1 MATLHERDTLIDEL
15 VSHCIGAGDQRPR
28 AMFVSGEAGLGK
40 TAILAAVVGAVQSNV
55 GVRVATVQAPSVEAG
70 IPFGLAVQL
79 AEALNSSFND
89 LTWGL
94 DGVAPAETRVASFT
108 RMLELFRRAAALR
121 PLVIT
126 IDDLHWA
133 DPDSLALLGFL
144 IRRLGTART
153 TMLATLRP
161 FPSAAWEMASELIH
175 DGLADA
181 RFLAPLSDA
190 AVRRMLEDAAAGPV
204 APEAVRRAAALSAG
218 NPLLLEQLA
227 RCLRAGHEL
236 PDRLPGSQ
244 SLSAFLDRFAGVR
257 GSTLGYA
264 SAASVLGQTFR
275 PLLAGEVA
283 QLDEPAAAMALEE
296 LCAHGLLSQERPG
309 SVSFTHAL
317 VRQAFYDELP
327 APVRARLHGRAFALL
342 RSTGA
347 PLGECA
353 EQAMEADIAGDRD
366 GVETLT
372 RAGVEAIEQGAAGTG
387 RRYLTAAV
395 GLARGQTDPRVRLA
409 IGWASLLLGD
419 STAALDCVPELAGPR
434 DDPGGLRCEAARLR
448 LHAQTTAGRYREA
461 MTGLTAAVGHLKK
474 TDPAAAADLLVE
486 GSIMLLANGPA
497 MVRPMVTAAKHL
509 GWADDTAA
517 QRVMAIEQLLD
528 TFACERAGGE
538 AAAPSAETPE
548 AGAGTEAS
556 ALRSAV
562 LRSSPCQARQPYG
575 SKPQDPVVAYTR
587 LETDLAAERFAAADA
602 AYADAVAV
610 AAQGYTP
617 RLRAMFDVACATGLV
632 RRGALHQAA
641 PLLER
646 ASECD
651 LSPLSGSRTAVG
663 QAHVLAELGQR
674 DLAAEYCARAR
685 DRAGAGLADLPFLQ
699 LWLGRTNAV
708 LALERGDVKGAVS
721 EIQPLRGIAA
731 GARILEP
738 CIVPWVDV
746 AVRALVAAEDLAA
759 ASDLLEWTATAAAH
773 LACTW
778 PRAVIL
784 SGHAQIMARGG
795 DLEGAIKSFEAALSW
810 HQQSSLPLATVE
822 TLLAYGSA
830 LRRAG
835 RLCAARPL
843 LLRGIQLAESFD
855 AGRLAAACRHELQ
868 IAGGRRRRRGQPKDA
883 LTASETRVV
892 DLARSGLSNAEI
904 ARHLYVSVRT
914 VESHLGNAYAK
925 LGVVS
930 RRQLLPLGSPKA
942 RQDAVDDPNKRS
954 AGPSSR
960 T

>member
-1 MATLHERDTLIDEL
+1 MATLYERDNLIDEL
-15 VSHCIGAGDQRPR
+15 ISHSVRVGDQRPR

-40 TAILAAVVGAVQSNV
+40 SAVLAAAVGAVQSNA

-79 AEALNSSFND
+79 AEALDSSFHD
-89 LTWGL
+89 VTGEL
-94 DGVAPAETRVASFT
+94 DAAGPADARVARFT
-108 RMLELFRRAAALR
+108 GMLELLRRAAALR

-126 IDDLHWA
+126 VDDLHWA

-144 IRRLGTART
+144 IRRLGTAPT

-181 RFLAPLSDA
+181 RFLSPLSEA

-204 APEAVRRAAALSAG
+204 APEAVRRAAVLSAG

-227 RCLRAGHEL
+227 RSLGAGL
-236 PDRLPGSQ
+236 GIPDRLPSSQ
-244 SLSAFLDRFAGVR
+244 SLSAFLARFAGVR
-257 GSTLGYA
+257 GSALGYA

-283 QLDEPAAAMALEE
+283 QLGEPAAAMALEQ
-296 LCAHGLLSQERPG
+296 LCAHGLLSQKRPG

-317 VRQAFYDELP
+317 IRQAFYDELP

-342 RSTGA
+342 RSAGA

-366 GVETLT
+366 AVETLT
-372 RAGVEAIEQGAAGTG
+372 RAGVEAIEKGAASTG

-395 GLARGQTDPRVRLA
+395 GLARGHMDPRVRLA

-419 STAALDCVPELAGPR
+419 SAAALDCAPEHAGPR

-461 MTGLTAAVGHLKK
+461 VTGLTAAAGYLEK

-486 GSIMLLANGPA
+486 GSILLLLANGPA

-528 TFACERAGGE
+528 TFACEHPDGA
-538 AAAPSAETPE
+538 AAAPSAHNPR
-548 AGAGTEAS
+548 AAADAEAS
-556 ALRSAV
+556 ALRSAD
-562 LRSSPCQARQPYG
+562 LRSSPCQTRQPYG
-575 SKPQDPVVAYTR
+575 CKPQDPVVAYTR
-587 LETDLAAERFAAADA
+587 LEMDLAAERFAAADA
-602 AYADAVAV
+602 VYTEAVAV
-610 AAQGYTP
+610 LARGYMP
-617 RLRAMFDVACATGLV
+617 RLRAMFDVAYAIGLA
-632 RRGALHQAA
+632 RRGALHKAT

-651 LSPLSGSRTAVG
+651 LSALAGSRASVG
-663 QAHVLAELGQR
+663 QAHVLAELGQC
-674 DLAAEYCARAR
+674 DLAAEYCAQAR
-685 DRAGAGLADLPFLQ
+685 DKAGAGLADLPFLR
-699 LWLGRTNAV
+699 LWLGRTNAL
-708 LALERGDVKGAVS
+708 LALERGDVGGAVS
-721 EIQPLRGIAA
+721 QIQPLRGIAA
-731 GARILEP
+731 GAGILEP

-773 LACTW
+773 LSCAW

-784 SGHAQIMARGG
+784 SGRAQVMARRG
-795 DLEGAIKSFEAALSW
+795 DLEGAIESFDAALSW

-835 RLCAARPL
+835 RLCAARPVL
-843 LLRGIQLAESFD
+843 LQGIELAESFD
-855 AGRLAAACRHELQ
+855 AGRLAAACGHELQ

-904 ARHLYVSVRT
+904 ARYLYVSVRT
-914 VESHLGNAYAK
+914 VESHLGHAYTK
-925 LGVVS
+925 LGVAS
-930 RRQLLPLGSPKA
+930 RRQLLPSHSQKT
-942 RQDAVDDPNKRS
+942 RQDSV
-954 AGPSSR
+954 G
-960 T
+960 